1 MNIKVNSPNDA
12 LNLSK
17 LLKDGNWMVLYYAEW
32 CSHCKTMKPEWK
44 KAVNNVSNN
53 KDTINIA
60 EIESSHIGNLSEP
73 PNVDGYPTIKMYNNG
88 KEVAKFEDER
98 IADKIEK
105 FAINNSSKKVA
116 KPKNKDKSAVKNV
129 ISNNL
134 INNKYHTI
142 VGSLENN
149 INITN
154 NKNIKHIK
162 IKNSMTKPSVKKPS
176 VIKPSVIKPSVTKPS
191 VKTPSM
197 KMQNNNI
204 NMKDIL
210 EGIKQPVINYKEV
223 ESPKAIN
230 SNKLKCNDI
239 MKAKV
244 CKSNLKC
251 IYDYND
257 YKCKN
262 KDSNVK
268 KQRKTKQVSKNKQS
282 KSVKTK
288 VSKLSDNKKIRN
300 TTSKVFNQLITSF
313 KRIGNEA
320 EKDTKLLKI
329 ASNKL

>member
-44 KAVNNVSNN
+44 KAVDNVSNN
-53 KDTINIA
+53 KDTINVA
-60 EIESSHIGNLSEP
+60 EIESSHIGNLSES

-105 FAINNSSKKVA
+105 FAINNSSEKVA
-116 KPKNKDKSAVKNV
+116 QPKSKSKNALKYD

-142 VGSLENN
+142 VGPLENN

-162 IKNSMTKPSVKKPS
+162 IKHSVK
-176 VIKPSVIKPSVTKPS
+176 KPS
-191 VKTPSM
+191 VKTPSV
-197 KMQNNNI
+197 KIQNNNI

-257 YKCKN
+257 YKCIN

-268 KQRKTKQVSKNKQS
+268 KQRKTKQVSKNKKS
-282 KSVKTK
+282 ESVKTKKRTK

-320 EKDTKLLKI
+320 EKDAKLLKI

>member
-1 MNIKVNSPNDA
+1 MNIKVNSSNDA

-32 CSHCKTMKPEWK
+32 CGHCKTMKPEWK
-44 KAVNNVSNN
+44 KAVDNVSNN
-53 KDTINIA
+53 KDTINVA

-98 IADKIEK
+98 ISDKIEK
-105 FAINNSSKKVA
+105 FAIDNSSKIVT
-116 KPKNKDKSAVKNV
+116 KPKKKGKIAVKNN

-134 INNKYHTI
+134 INNKYHTV
-142 VGSLENN
+142 VGSLDNN
-149 INITN
+149 NSNNSNNKAN
-154 NKNIKHIK
+154 NKNIL
-162 IKNSMTKPSVKKPS
+162 N
-176 VIKPSVIKPSVTKPS
+176 
-191 VKTPSM
+191 
-197 KMQNNNI
+197 
-204 NMKDIL
+204 IL
-210 EGIKQPVINYKEV
+210 EDIKQPVINNRFV

-251 IYDYND
+251 IYDYNN
-257 YKCKN
+257 YKCIN
-262 KDSNVK
+262 KDNNAK
-268 KQRKTKQVSKNKQS
+268 EIQKTLRKTKQVSKNKKS
-282 KSVKTK
+282 KSVQKKKRTK
-288 VSKLSDNKKIRN
+288 LRKLSENKKIRN
-300 TTSKVFNQLITSF
+300 TTSKVFKQLITSF

-320 EKDTKLLKI
+320 EKDAKLLKT